1 MIQGQRV
8 QVVCFELPKKPEIFT
23 KIKPCE
29 GLNGFDI
36 FHQLWPVVAFTA
48 SPYSW
53 SPWMAAKV
61 KWLWRDASQ
70 GLCVQRLALSTMI
83 LDLNAQKCNSW
94 GKSQSIWI
102 PWTAK
107 VDLLQGLCDVQRMT
121 LCPTRSG
128 PAKQAAYTE
137 NQLVGALHRGKSSCT
152 VALPGRRSSFPSDR
166 SCAHWLGWIGLTFQ
180 NYQDWRCTESM
191 NDFKEESKCKKN
203 WHGQS
208 VTHCFSAISWMSVAA
223 VWIQLK

>member
-1 MIQGQRV
+1 MIRGQRV
-8 QVVCFELPKKPEIFT
+8 QVVCFELPNKPEIFT

-36 FHQLWPVVAFTA
+36 FHQLWPVVAFTTN
-48 SPYSW
+48 PYSW

-83 LDLNAQKCNSW
+83 LDLNAQRCNSW

-152 VALPGRRSSFPSDR
+152 VALPGRDHLFHLTAAALTGSDGLAWPSKNTR
-166 SCAHWLGWIGLTFQ
+166 IGVV
-180 NYQDWRCTESM
+180 
-191 NDFKEESKCKKN
+191 
-203 WHGQS
+203 QS
-208 VTHCFSAISWMSVAA
+208 QWMILRRRANAKRTGTHCFAAISWMSVAA
-223 VWIQLK
+223 VWIQPK